1 MSSTHGPNAHVT
13 STPAASQNYNN
24 NFDSIFGKK
33 RLNVQDKTEETEVKS
48 EEKTEDSKDT

>member
-13 STPAASQNYNN
+13 STPEASQNYNN

-33 RLNVQDKTEETEVKS
+33 RLNVQDVKS
-48 EEKTEDSKDT
+48 EEKESTEDSEKSLDK